1 MASAPA
7 ASTATAKA
15 AANVAPEGSSFDF
28 IPKIKDFM
36 GGTIFRTVAE
46 MYNLM
51 PDSVLF
57 GSFVLYF
64 LTQNLAYGIFSAF
77 IIELTLSHRL
87 IAWMSTQMFSPPAI
101 QKPIA
106 CRAGYKTPQMDISR
120 MFNHDPYPSYGIF
133 SMVSMASYLGFAT
146 NECSVAL
153 ESMGENWKTRT
164 TIAYL
169 FIGLIV
175 GTFILARIFLS
186 GCDDTLGEIIIAA
199 ALAIIVGYLFF
210 YINKSIFGMESMNF
224 LGLPV
229 LASKGTDSN
238 GNPSNVYICA
248 AV

>member
-1 MASAPA
+1 M
-7 ASTATAKA
+7 A
-15 AANVAPEGSSFDF
+15 AANATNPAAQSGSSFDF
-28 IPKIKDFM
+28 IIKIKDFM
-36 GGTIFRTVAE
+36 GGTMFRTVAE

-57 GSFVLYF
+57 GCFVLYF

-87 IAWMSTQMFSPPAI
+87 IAWMSVQMFGPPAI

-133 SMVSMASYLGFAT
+133 SIVSMASYLGFAT
-146 NECSVAL
+146 NASSAAL
-153 ESMGENWKTRT
+153 NSMGENWKTRSM
-164 TIAYL
+164 IAYL
-169 FIGLIV
+169 FMGMIV

-199 ALAIIVGYLFF
+199 ALAVIVGYVFF
-210 YINKSIFGMESMNF
+210 YINKSLFGMESMNF

-229 LASKGTDSN
+229 LASKGIDSN
-238 GNPSNVYICA
+238 GNPSDVYICA

>member
-1 MASAPA
+1 M
-7 ASTATAKA
+7 A
-15 AANVAPEGSSFDF
+15 AANASVSKSAEPEGSSFDW
-28 IPKIKDFM
+28 IPKTKSFV
-36 GGTIFRTVAE
+36 GGTVIRTIAE

-87 IAWMSTQMFSPPAI
+87 IAWMSAQMFGPPAI

-133 SMVSMASYLGFAT
+133 SMVSMASYLGFAMRA
-146 NECSVAL
+146 CAPAL
-153 ESMGENWKTRT
+153 ESMGENWKTRSM
-164 TIAYL
+164 IAYL
-169 FIGLIV
+169 FMGMIV

-199 ALAIIVGYLFF
+199 GLAVIVGYLFF

-238 GNPSNVYICA
+238 GNPADVYICA
-248 AV
+248 SA

>member
-1 MASAPA
+1 MGTPIAPNA
-7 ASTATAKA
+7 GQK
-15 AANVAPEGSSFDF
+15 GLFDWV
-28 IPKIKDFM
+28 PKVNDFL
-36 GGTIFRTVAE
+36 GETIFRTVAE

-57 GSFVLYF
+57 GSFIMYF

-87 IAWMSTQMFSPPAI
+87 IAWMSVQMFGPPAI

-146 NECSVAL
+146 NACSTAL
-153 ESMGENWKTRT
+153 ESMGQNWRTRS
-164 TIAYL
+164 TIAYV
-169 FIGLIV
+169 FMGLV
-175 GTFILARIFLS
+175 VSTFILARVFLS
-186 GCDDTLGEIIIAA
+186 GCDDTVGEIIIAA
-199 ALAIIVGYLFF
+199 ALAVIVGYLFF
-210 YINKSIFGMESMNF
+210 YINKTLFGMESMNF

-229 LASKGTDSN
+229 LTSKGTDAN
-238 GNPSNVYICA
+238 GNPADVYVCA
-248 AV
+248 SV

>member
-1 MASAPA
+1 MGTPIAPNA
-7 ASTATAKA
+7 GQK
-15 AANVAPEGSSFDF
+15 GLFDWV
-28 IPKIKDFM
+28 PKVNDFL
-36 GGTIFRTVAE
+36 GETIFRTVAE

-57 GSFVLYF
+57 GSFIMYF

-87 IAWMSTQMFSPPAI
+87 IAWMSVQMFGPPAI

-146 NECSVAL
+146 HACSTAL
-153 ESMGENWKTRT
+153 ESMGQNWRTRS
-164 TIAYL
+164 TIAYV
-169 FIGLIV
+169 FMGLV
-175 GTFILARIFLS
+175 VSTFILARIFLS
-186 GCDDTLGEIIIAA
+186 GCDDTVGEIIIAA

-210 YINKSIFGMESMNF
+210 YINKTLFGMESMNF
-224 LGLPV
+224 LGIPV
-229 LASKGTDSN
+229 LTSKGTDAN
-238 GNPSNVYICA
+238 GNPADVYVCA
-248 AV
+248 SV

>member
-1 MASAPA
+1 MGTPIAPNA
-7 ASTATAKA
+7 GQK
-15 AANVAPEGSSFDF
+15 GLFDWV
-28 IPKIKDFM
+28 PKVNDFL
-36 GGTIFRTVAE
+36 GETIFRTVAE

-57 GSFVLYF
+57 GSFIMYF

-87 IAWMSTQMFSPPAI
+87 IAWMSVQMFGPPAI

-146 NECSVAL
+146 NACSTAL
-153 ESMGENWKTRT
+153 ESMGQNWRTRS
-164 TIAYL
+164 TIAYV
-169 FIGLIV
+169 FMGLV
-175 GTFILARIFLS
+175 VSTFILARIFLS
-186 GCDDTLGEIIIAA
+186 GCDDTVGEIIIAA
-199 ALAIIVGYLFF
+199 ALAVIVGYLFF
-210 YINKSIFGMESMNF
+210 YINKTLFGMESMNF

-229 LASKGTDSN
+229 LTSKGTDAN
-238 GNPSNVYICA
+238 GNPADVYVCA
-248 AV
+248 SV